1 VKTKILVPTNCV
13 RLVTDYLEIDVNLV
27 VDEAHLSK
35 DLGVDCL
42 DQIESLI
49 MIEDKFES
57 VQFLDGTAIDL
68 VGDLI
73 RYIEMKSQK
82 IKHFFAERRLHTHRA
97 RRAVLT

>member
-13 RLVTDYLEIDVNLV
+13 RLVTDYLEIDANLV
-27 VDEAHLSK
+27 VDEAHLNN
-35 DLGVDCL
+35 DLGVDWL

-57 VQFLDGTAIDL
+57 VQFLDGTA
-68 VGDLI
+68 GDLI
-73 RYIEMKSQK
+73 RYIEMTSQK